1 MLRKIEKTEIKMH
14 CLKVKNVRRYK
25 NSRYDP
31 RGPWIS
37 TDLLRME
44 HRDNSVY
51 EVPTPQGKLYKP
63 QPGTSWRHPKEE
75 MMALIKNNE
84 VWFGANGNSKPRRK
98 KIF

>member
-1 MLRKIEKTEIKMH
+1 
-14 CLKVKNVRRYK
+14 
-25 NSRYDP
+25 
-31 RGPWIS
+31 
-37 TDLLRME
+37 ME

-98 KIF
+98 NFSRCEVWYNTADYMETC